1 MSKPLYKIVCVLLW
15 GLLIFAPSPPL
26 FAQDQTDA
34 GDLVEEAPE
43 TPAAPAQVDIQP
55 RARDE
60 EIAERLT
67 SILTATE
74 WFIDP
79 QAEVQD
85 GVVFLRGQTR
95 REEWRQWA
103 GDLAR
108 NTQDVVAV
116 VNRIEELPR
125 PLWDFTPAW
134 DELRT
139 LWRDSVQALPL
150 VAFGLLLLGVT
161 WLLTNFTVRVAR
173 RVVKDRVPSPLL
185 VNVVAWTMAAPILLI
200 GIYIVLR
207 IAGLTQLALTVLGG
221 TGLAGLVIGIA
232 FRDIAENFLASI
244 LLSIR
249 NPFRAGDR
257 VDVAGFVGI
266 VQRVTTRGTILM
278 TLDGNHVQI
287 PNSTVYKSTITN
299 YTANPSRRMEF
310 TVGIGYETAIPDA
323 QSVIGQVLMD
333 HPIVLDKPEP
343 LVLVEELG
351 ASTVNLCVYFWF
363 NGTQYEGL
371 RLKSSLIRLV
381 KRALESS
388 GISMPDEARE
398 VIFPQGVPV
407 FSPQSTP
414 ASAQTLSAQT
424 PDETPLKEDPVT
436 SDPLSTE
443 AEGGLRSE
451 DAEIQ
456 AQARHSRAPEEGEDL
471 LDAMPQS

>member
-1 MSKPLYKIVCVLLW
+1 MKIYLLYKLVYIILG
-15 GLLIFAPSPPL
+15 GLIIFAPSSPL
-26 FAQDQTDA
+26 FAQDNPNAADLA
-34 GDLVEEAPE
+34 GETPE
-43 TPAAPAQVDIQP
+43 NPAAPAQVDIQP
-55 RARDE
+55 QARDE
-60 EIAERLT
+60 EIAKRLT
-67 SILTATE
+67 RILIATE

-79 QAEVQD
+79 QAEVRD

-95 REEWRQWA
+95 REEWRLWA

-116 VNRIEELPR
+116 VNHIEELPR
-125 PLWDFTPAW
+125 PFWDFTPAW
-134 DELRT
+134 VELRT

-150 VAFGLLLLGVT
+150 LAFGLLLLAVT
-161 WLLTNFTVRVAR
+161 LLLTGTTVRIAR
-173 RVVKDRVPSPLL
+173 HLVKDRLPSPLL
-185 VNVVAWTMAAPILLI
+185 ANVISWSIAAPIFLI
-200 GIYIVLR
+200 GVYTVLR

-257 VDVAGFVGI
+257 IDVAGLVGV

-323 QSVIGQVLMD
+323 QSVIGQVLID

-351 ASTVNLCVYFWF
+351 AATVNLCVYFWF

-381 KRALESS
+381 KRALEAS

-407 FSPQSTP
+407 FSLQSAPAPVPSSNEPPMPEKDTP
-414 ASAQTLSAQT
+414 
-424 PDETPLKEDPVT
+424 
-436 SDPLSTE
+436 SDPLSTQS
-443 AEGGLRSE
+443 EGGLRSE
-451 DAEIQ
+451 DAQIQ
-456 AQARHSRAPEEGEDL
+456 EQARQSRSPEEGADL
-471 LDAMPQS
+471 LDPDE